1 MSYDIGTDI
10 WHIGSHVVPMSTD
23 IGTDMSV
30 GVCILWGR
38 LAMSVDIGTDIGH
51 IGAHIVPMSTDI
63 GNRHFDGSLL
73 GPGTRARGPRALFL
87 ITIVVQP
94 LYSRTLPLL
103 LSTVPL
109 FLSTIP

>member
-51 IGAHIVPMSTDI
+51 IGAHVVPMSTDI
-63 GNRHFDGSLL
+63 GKRHFDGSLGMKMITL
-73 GPGTRARGPRALFL
+73 RLLECFL
-87 ITIVVQP
+87 KINRKKINQNHN
-94 LYSRTLPLL
+94 
-103 LSTVPL
+103 
-109 FLSTIP
+109 